1 MQIVL
6 ECIPQHRCYCQETVL
21 LHESHKILNFQ
32 IADGRR
38 RGDASQLGRR
48 TEESEQFF
56 ISGSYI
62 PFLPNIE
69 MNQKHSESKSE
80 VLRRLFLSPVLFIL
94 PSLICLLVKCQL
106 TFSDKFTNLKRANK
120 IREMCA
126 TPARL
131 SKYELAYTMD
141 ITFPPEDTS
150 FIVCNFS

>member
-21 LHESHKILNFQ
+21 LHKSHKILNFQ
-32 IADGRR
+32 IADGRQ
-38 RGDASQLGRR
+38 RGGASQFGRR
-48 TEESEQFF
+48 TEANIFF

-69 MNQKHSESKSE
+69 MNQKHSENKSE
-80 VLRRLFLSPVLFIL
+80 VLRQLFLSPVLFIL

-120 IREMCA
+120 IREICA

-131 SKYELAYTMD
+131 SKNELADTMD
-141 ITFPPEDTS
+141 MTFSPEDTS